1 MQFQVLGDL
10 GENSDSL
17 ISDPDPQKS
26 LILTRGLACVL

>member
-17 ISDPDPQKS
+17 ISDPQKS